1 MIDWIFSE
9 AGAGW
14 VFGVVSSA
22 VLVITR
28 IRKARPSRLI
38 FRETQNIEP
47 VTIRDD
53 MRDRISIR
61 FDGEPVENLG
71 QVEANLLS
79 SGGKVI
85 ESPEITV
92 AFPSGVRILDA
103 LLVDKPKDGFV
114 TYEGNKAIIKLPFL
128 NPHREHQHVERVS
141 FTLSGKAERLLVGG
155 MGQGWSV
162 RHLRMP
168 TRKERRRTGRRYL
181 LATEVGLLLSVLYG
195 LVLARWFGIP
205 MSEISLRAFIY
216 YLPPF
221 LLWAVLFVL
230 VLNSVRR
237 LFIRS

>member
-1 MIDWIFSE
+1 MIEWIVSD

-14 VFGVVSSA
+14 VIGAVSLA

-47 VTIRDD
+47 VTIRDN

-61 FDGEPVENLG
+61 FEGEPVENLS
-71 QVEANLLS
+71 QVEADLLS

-85 ESPEITV
+85 KNPEITV

-103 LLVDKPKDGFV
+103 LLVDKPKGGSV
-114 TYEGNKAIIKLPFL
+114 THEGNKAIIKLPFL
-128 NPHREHQHVERVS
+128 NPHREHRHVERVS
-141 FTLSGKAERLLVGG
+141 FMLSGRAERLLVGG
-155 MGQGWSV
+155 MAQGWSV
-162 RHLRMP
+162 RHLRIP
-168 TRKERRRTGRRYL
+168 TRKERRRTIRRYL
-181 LATEVGLLLSVLYG
+181 LACAVSLPLSVVYG

-216 YLPPF
+216 YLPAF
-221 LLWAVLFVL
+221 LLYAVLFIL
-230 VLNSVRR
+230 VFKIRR
-237 LFIRS
+237 LIIHS